1 MQRAMSLKEDHG
13 ASPVKDREIIHQ
25 LGSLTAGWG
34 ALDNVLV
41 ELLCRLLRDD
51 RAGEVYF
58 TLGSFKSRLDVI
70 QNLIIEL
77 MEEGDQRKQPLLKLL
92 ERISDLSLKRN
103 EMVHSAMTT
112 TEDKKVFRQVRR
124 PGRKVSSRSVEVKAT
139 DIAQHAQ
146 AVAQAG
152 FEVLL
157 LVSPLVAAKTK
168 SFLASEGLVDG
179 SSMGFQE
186 RHAERKLGYPLRSE
200 PTDINAKTEHPE
212 PQTTENAEDKS

>member
-1 MQRAMSLKEDHG
+1 MSFKEDHG
-13 ASPVKDREIIHQ
+13 ASPVKDPEIIHQ

-41 ELLCRLLRDD
+41 ELLCRLLHEDP
-51 RAGEVYF
+51 AGEVIYF

-77 MEEGDQRKQPLLKLL
+77 MEEGDQRKQLLLKLL

-112 TEDKKVFRQVRR
+112 TEDKKVFRHVRR

-146 AVAQAG
+146 AVAHAG

-157 LVSPLVAAKTK
+157 LVNPVVAAQRT
-168 SFLASEGLVDG
+168 SFLAREGLIDV
-179 SSMGFQE
+179 SSSGFDE
-186 RHAERKLGYPLRSE
+186 LHAERKLAHPLRRRLLTS
-200 PTDINAKTEHPE
+200 TRKRSDAPE
-212 PQTTENAEDKS
+212 PQTTENTEDKS